1 MAARRTERR
10 SLNTTRVFVEAT
22 GRRIQP
28 FDDPIGDT
36 PILDRPLSQWQ
47 AEAFADAGLT
57 VTRALEPPCLVVP
70 DTLFASSGALRAF
83 VDGAAGGDA
92 VLVLKHS
99 AFARLTTPVQPGVRE
114 VDAGY
119 RFEPVR
125 FVSGRNEEPRPV
137 VVDPHEQLIEVDLPR
152 AALISRRTTM
162 GVPRDFVMTMHHWMH
177 ILWANQIAGPYQAW
191 TNPPRR
197 TRLQALR
204 ALARGRFADTEAAR
218 RSLNTY
224 GKGCDIHPTAVVEGS
239 RLGDGVT
246 VGPYAYVAFS
256 YLGDGASVSL
266 GGDIQFSVLGRKT
279 YVAPYGLIH
288 FSLYYP
294 DTIAGF
300 FGQLSI
306 TGSDAVTAGVRIQN
320 PEAGEDVRVELDGV
334 RYSTGLEFLGV
345 AFGYRSQ
352 LGGGTYVQAGSAI
365 PNDYLI
371 ISEIP
376 GSLSRIPP
384 GLEGRGPLSVVDGTL
399 RPSRPAETDADGARP
414 IGASGG

>member
-1 MAARRTERR
+1 M
-10 SLNTTRVFVEAT
+10 
-22 GRRIQP
+22 
-28 FDDPIGDT
+28 GDT

-47 AEAFADAGLT
+47 AEAFADAGLA
-57 VTRALEPPCLVVP
+57 VTSTLDPPCLVVP

-83 VDGAAGGDA
+83 VDGAAGHDA
-92 VLVLKHS
+92 ILVLKHS
-99 AFARLTTPVQPGVRE
+99 EFARMTTPVQPGVHE

-119 RFEPVR
+119 RFEAVR
-125 FVSGRNEEPRPV
+125 FVSGRNEEPRLV
-137 VVDPHEQLIEVDLPR
+137 VVNPHEQLVEVDLPR
-152 AALISRRTTM
+152 AALISRRTTV
-162 GVPRDFVMTMHHWMH
+162 GVPRDFAMTLHHWVH
-177 ILWANQIAGPYQAW
+177 ILWANQVAGPYRAW

-204 ALARGRFADTEAAR
+204 ALVPGRSADTEAAR
-218 RSLNTY
+218 RTLSTF

-256 YLGDGASVSL
+256 HLGDGVSVSL
-266 GGDIQFSVLGRKT
+266 GADVQFSVLGRKT
-279 YVAPYGLIH
+279 FVSPYGLIH
-288 FSLYYP
+288 FSLFYP

-320 PEAGEDVRVELDGV
+320 PDAGEDVQVELDGV
-334 RYSTGLEFLGV
+334 LYSTGLEFLGV

-352 LGGGTYVQAGSAI
+352 LGGGTYVQAGGAI

-384 GLEGRGPLSVVDGTL
+384 GLEGRGPLSVVEGTL
-399 RPSRPAETDADGARP
+399 RPSGPAEPVVDGARP